1 MKLLETESV
10 FAFMDVGPIAKGHCL
25 VIPKREYEYLFWA
38 HLNTESVCID
48 HAATFAELPD
58 EAMVDILPTCKKL
71 AAATVCSVIRL
82 YHNCA
87 IAKR

>member
-25 VIPKREYEYLFWA
+25 VIPKRKYDYLLWA
-38 HLNTESVCID
+38 HLNTDNMHAD
-48 HAATFAELPD
+48 HTTTFTELPD

-71 AAATVCSVIRL
+71 AAATVCPV
-82 YHNCA
+82 H
-87 IAKR
+87 

>member
-1 MKLLETESV
+1 MSTY
-10 FAFMDVGPIAKGHCL
+10 FGRI
-25 VIPKREYEYLFWA
+25 
-38 HLNTESVCID
+38 LNTESVRID
-48 HAATFAELPD
+48 HAATFTELPD

-71 AAATVCSVIRL
+71 AAATVCSVIRQ